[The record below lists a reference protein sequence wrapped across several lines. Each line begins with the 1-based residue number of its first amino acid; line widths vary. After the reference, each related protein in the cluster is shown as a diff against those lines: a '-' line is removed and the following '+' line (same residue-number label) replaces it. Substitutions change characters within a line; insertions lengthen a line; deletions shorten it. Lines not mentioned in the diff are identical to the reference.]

1 LKATVLLVDD
11 EEEVTASL
19 KLGLESH
26 GFAVDAFNDPKIAL
40 LNFKKSK
47 YDIAILDIKMPRMNG
62 FELFRELRKI
72 DGQTSYCFLTAFEI
86 YEREFQTIFPDTKV
100 KTFLK
105 KPITA
110 GELAKRLM
118 EVLVYKEEPIAKE
131 IPK

>member
-11 EEEVTASL
+11 EKEVTASL

-26 GFAVDAFNDPKIAL
+26 GFAVDSFNDPKIAL

-72 DGQTSYCFLTAFEI
+72 DGQTCYCFLTAFEI